1 MGINKQTLIPK
12 LLTILLNLDQ
22 LIILSIQKMVVS
34 TIDFISK
41 TSPTD
46 IYSFYYVLWI
56 KKLILSIKILPLSL
70 RIVKNSQ
77 EVLWSRSSACKVE

>member
-12 LLTILLNLDQ
+12 LLTILLTLDQ

-41 TSPTD
+41 TSPT

-70 RIVKNSQ
+70 GIVKNSQ
-77 EVLWSRSSACKVE
+77 EVLWSRSSARNVE